1 MVSLDQ
7 DTNIT
12 KKMYKPANKYGALT
26 KRGVNKTSK
35 ETKELINEILFN
47 REEFITDWQQMDI
60 RERMELRI
68 KMARFVMPEP
78 KEEAKTG
85 DDTDLP
91 LFIDTREDAP
101 RLLQMTE
108 NGEEQVGDEIV
119 FE

>member
-1 MVSLDQ
+1 MVSLVH

-12 KKMYKPANKYGALT
+12 RKMFKPGNKYGALT

-68 KMARFVMPEP
+68 KMVRFVVPEP
-78 KEEAKTG
+78 KEKDRTG

-91 LFIDTREDAP
+91 LFIDTREDAI
-101 RLLQMTE
+101 RLLEMTE
-108 NGEEQVGDEIV
+108 E
-119 FE
+119 